1 MFLNGRL
8 ALLQGQSP
16 FNVSTPVFTLPS
28 FAKINLSLR
37 ILGKRPD
44 GYHEIRTVLQTISLH
59 DDLLFAATP
68 GGDILFS
75 CDDPGIP
82 CDQRNLVVRA
92 AHALRVRYG
101 INRGARIQLEKRI
114 PVQGGLGG
122 GSSNAAVTLLG
133 LADLWELKRNASE
146 LIEIAS
152 GLGADVPFFL
162 HGGRASAVG
171 IGTQIAPLA
180 DGESAHVVVI
190 APKATVSTA
199 DAYKALESPALTTWN
214 SESILAISRTES
226 NFADSDQR
234 LLHNHLEN
242 DFERVIFDIEPEIE
256 RAKRVLLQ
264 AGALSALLAG
274 SGSSV
279 FGIFE
284 NQEAQQ
290 RAVCEIPM
298 ERGWRVFSCVT
309 LSRDE
314 YLRAMGP
321 RGTPLML

>member
-1 MFLNGRL
+1 M
-8 ALLQGQSP
+8 
-16 FNVSTPVFTLPS
+16 STPPFTLPS

-59 DDLLFAATP
+59 DNLRFAETS
-68 GGDILFS
+68 GHDVLFS
-75 CDDPGIP
+75 SDDPGIP
-82 CDQRNLVVRA
+82 CDQRNLIVRA
-92 AHALRVRYG
+92 ARALQVHYG
-101 INRGARIQLEKRI
+101 IDRGARIQLEKEI

-122 GSSNAAVTLLG
+122 GSSNAAIALLG
-133 LADLWELKRNASE
+133 LAYLWELKTTLAD

-162 HGGRASAVG
+162 HGGRASASG
-171 IGTQIAPLA
+171 IGTQITPLA
-180 DGESAHVVVI
+180 DGKSRHIVVI
-190 APKATVSTA
+190 APTATVSTA
-199 DAYKALESPALTTWN
+199 DAYKALDSPALTTRN
-214 SESILAISRTES
+214 SETILAISRTQS
-226 NFADSDQR
+226 NLADSEQR

-242 DFERVIFDIEPEIE
+242 DFERVIFDIEPEIA
-256 RAKRVLLQ
+256 RAKGVLVQ
-264 AGALSALLAG
+264 AGALGALLAG

-284 NQEAQQ
+284 NQEARQ
-290 RAVCEIPM
+290 RAVCEIPL

-321 RGTPLML
+321 SGTPLML

>member
-1 MFLNGRL
+1 M
-8 ALLQGQSP
+8 
-16 FNVSTPVFTLPS
+16 STPLFTLPS

-59 DDLLFAATP
+59 DKLQFAANP
-68 GGDILFS
+68 GNDILFS
-75 CDDPGIP
+75 CDDPAIP
-82 CDQRNLVVRA
+82 CDHRNLIVRA

-133 LADLWELKRNASE
+133 LADLWELRKNVTE

-162 HGGRASAVG
+162 HGGRVSAAG
-171 IGTQIAPLA
+171 IGMQIAPLA
-180 DGESAHVVVI
+180 EGESRHVVVI
-190 APKATVSTA
+190 APRATVDTA
-199 DAYKALESPALTTWN
+199 DAYKAFDSPALTTLN
-214 SESILAISRTES
+214 SEPILAISRTES
-226 NFADSDQR
+226 DLADWDQR

-256 RAKRVLLQ
+256 RAKGVLLQ

-284 NQEAQQ
+284 DQEAQQ

-298 ERGWRVFSCVT
+298 EPGWRAFSCVT

-321 RGTPLML
+321 RGMPLML